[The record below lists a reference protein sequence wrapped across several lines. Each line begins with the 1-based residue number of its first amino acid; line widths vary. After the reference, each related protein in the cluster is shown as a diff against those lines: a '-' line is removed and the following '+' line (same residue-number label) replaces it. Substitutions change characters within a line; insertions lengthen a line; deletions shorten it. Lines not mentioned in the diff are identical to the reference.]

1 MATAKEHKYLGSR
14 SHKVDGLDKVTGN
27 SQFGADLMLP
37 GMLHGKILR
46 SPYAHARIKNINIS
60 KAAARPGVMAVVTGA
75 DFPNLAKGTLACVGK
90 RTFEMSYLSRVVMA
104 REKVHFHGQPVAAVA
119 AKTLQEAE
127 DALGFIEVE
136 YEPLPVVLD
145 PDEAMKLDAPLLH
158 SDLFTLSEGRC
169 RHNPE

>member
-27 SQFGADLMLP
+27 SQFGADLVLP

-46 SPYAHARIKNINIS
+46 SPHAHALIKNINITR
-60 KAAARPGVMAVVTGA
+60 AAARPGVMAVVTGE
-75 DFPNLAKGTLACVGK
+75 DFQNLAKGTLACVGK

-127 DALGFIEVE
+127 
-136 YEPLPVVLD
+136 
-145 PDEAMKLDAPLLH
+145 
-158 SDLFTLSEGRC
+158 
-169 RHNPE
+169 

>member
-27 SQFGADLMLP
+27 SQFGADLVHLP

-46 SPYAHARIKNINIS
+46 SPHAHARIKSINTT
-60 KAAARPGVMAVVTGA
+60 KAAARPGVMAVVTAA
-75 DFPNLAKGTLACVGK
+75 DFPNLAKGTLACVSK

-104 REKVHFHGQPVAAVA
+104 REKVHFHGQPVAAIA

-127 DALGFIEVE
+127 DALGF
-136 YEPLPVVLD
+136 
-145 PDEAMKLDAPLLH
+145 H
-158 SDLFTLSEGRC
+158 
-169 RHNPE
+169 